1 MTRVEIANGTISRVT
16 KPLKPD
22 IGERLQTFM
31 KPMHVVL
38 AIKDAYMVLLS
49 RQLDRFRDPEDTANP
64 VGFPFH
70 FTMSDN
76 ERRKWVGEQEQPKM
90 QSPSTDGLKEN
101 MPPNTENSNYHP
113 SALIS
118 FLQRISLP
126 DFGPG
131 SELHLASQAFKS
143 RLNHE
148 EAFQYVQAPRRG
160 VFFITGPVGLE
171 GPNGVC
177 RIEARGEY
185 DPAKREWRTVQM
197 KLKDVNM
204 RTQAPGRN

>member
-1 MTRVEIANGTISRVT
+1 MN
-16 KPLKPD
+16 
-22 IGERLQTFM
+22 
-31 KPMHVVL
+31 VVL

-49 RQLDRFRDPEDTANP
+49 RQLDRFRNPAGTANP
-64 VGFPFH
+64 VGTPFH
-70 FTMSDN
+70 FTMMGN
-76 ERRKWVGEQEQPKM
+76 ERGKWVGEQEQPKM

-131 SELHLASQAFKS
+131 SELHLASQVFKS

-148 EAFQYVQAPRRG
+148 EAFQSAHTPRRG

-171 GPNGVC
+171 GPNGACRFEVC
-177 RIEARGEY
+177 GEF
-185 DPAKREWRTVQM
+185 DPAKRQWRTMHV

-204 RTQAPGRN
+204 NTQRPGRD